1 VASVASDAVQIAS
14 WTVGSTIAAT
24 VTARCYRRRSAS
36 IGMVPRYRRYWLL
49 WLAITV
55 GAFTVPAVGPAVAK
69 QTAAK
74 QTAAKQTAAWTTV
87 LALGYALMAVMGRS
101 THLAILAGMLG
112 ATSAVLTAVSAPAAT
127 ADVTCGFIL
136 VIAGLAA
143 RGADHAP

>member
-1 VASVASDAVQIAS
+1 
-14 WTVGSTIAAT
+14 
-24 VTARCYRRRSAS
+24 
-36 IGMVPRYRRYWLL
+36 MVPRYRRYWLL

-55 GAFTVPAVGPAVAK
+55 GAFTVPAVGPAVAKQTAAKQTAAKQTAAK

-127 ADVTCGFIL
+127 ADVTCGL
-136 VIAGLAA
+136 SW
-143 RGADHAP
+143 